1 VAAEVIVPTITAET
15 PMDSVS
21 AIHEFFGSAEG
32 KVRFQLPSPETQY
45 GWQHASRFYKTA
57 QILRDGP
64 ISELPSKP
72 DASIA
77 GVKFMNVKGETETVD
92 SHLKNFPVDALIVVK
107 GGSIVFEHY
116 KTMRPIDKHIWFSSS
131 KITGSTVLALLEQE
145 GKVDV
150 QKPVSFYLTELKGS
164 VWDTVTVEETADM
177 ATGLNGTEHDE
188 GTHDER
194 TNPKQIWYQWAVSI
208 GIFDNTINQHK
219 TPYEVL
225 ATMKRVKPGHTAF
238 EYNSIDT
245 FVMNR
250 IVERVTQRPLAQEF
264 SDRVWRKIGAE
275 HDAYV
280 VVSDQG
286 YSMQFGMI
294 SSTLRDFARFG
305 MIFTPSWSKISKT
318 KIIPDAVLKNIQ
330 TQGKPE
336 IYYGHYLGD
345 AMKRSFPEETNL
357 TNRYQWDAVFPDGD
371 IYKKGVGGQ
380 GLYISPARDVVV
392 AYFCTGDGSNQE
404 ETMARAIAKSLSK
417 KQKSDRSNK

>member
-1 VAAEVIVPTITAET
+1 MET
-15 PMDSVS
+15 VS
-21 AIHEFFGSAEG
+21 SIHEFFSSAEG
-32 KVRFQLPSPETQY
+32 KVKWQMASPETQF
-45 GWQHASRFYKTA
+45 GWQHASRFYKTE

-64 ISELPSKP
+64 ISELSSKP

-77 GVKFMNVKGETETVD
+77 NTQFKNANGETETVA

-107 GGSIVFEHY
+107 GGTIVFEHY

-131 KITGSTVLALLEQE
+131 KITGSTVIALLEHE
-145 GKVDV
+145 GKIDV
-150 QKPVSFYLTELKGS
+150 KKPVSHYLTELKGS
-164 VWDTVTVEETADM
+164 VWDTVTVEEDLDM

-188 GTHDER
+188 GTEDER
-194 TNPKQIWYQWAVSI
+194 TNPKQIWYQWAVSV
-208 GIFDNTINQHK
+208 GLFANTINQQK

-250 IVERVTQRPLAQEF
+250 VVERVTQRPMAQEF
-264 SDRVWRKIGAE
+264 SDKIWRKIGAE

-286 YSMQFGMI
+286 YSMHFGMVN
-294 SSTLRDFARFG
+294 STLRDFARFG
-305 MIFTPSWSKISKT
+305 MSFTPSWSKISKAQ
-318 KIIPDAVLKNIQ
+318 IIPDAVLKNIQ

-336 IYYGHYLGD
+336 IYYSSYMGRV
-345 AMKRSFPEETNL
+345 MKRNFPEETKL

-371 IYKKGVGGQ
+371 IFKKGVGGQ
-380 GLYISPARDVVV
+380 GLYISPARDTVV
-392 AYFCTGDGSNQE
+392 AYFCTGTGVDQE
-404 ETMARAIAKSLSK
+404 ETMARAIVKSLK
-417 KQKSDRSNK
+417 